1 MYEELKCKKLLIL
14 GGTSGETPIVE
25 RAKKFGIY
33 TIVADYHTDYSYSPA
48 KLVAD
53 EAWDVSWSDVD
64 TLEQMCKEHHV
75 DGVIAGFSE
84 FRVEN
89 AIKLCERLGLPCYA
103 TMEQLDIT
111 RDKIKFKNV
120 CRENGVPVVREYGSL
135 EEVTHYPVIVKPTDR
150 AGTIGVTVA
159 DSYEELIVAYDY
171 AMEMSV
177 CKSVII
183 EDFICNATEVDAYYM
198 IMDGEITLMTT
209 DDIVKPKDQNDGK
222 VIQSVWLCP
231 MQQEKAFLDT
241 EDKNLRRM
249 IRNMGIQ
256 NGCIF
261 FSGFVN
267 AHKEFVWFEC
277 GFRLWGEHEYEYVA
291 RRGMCNYLDIF
302 IVHALT
308 GSTKSVAMER
318 GNPKLKS
325 AAINFYSRAG
335 ILKEI
340 SGIDQIRQME
350 DCYLSIVSGRVGSE
364 YFDNRAILSKL
375 ALVGFCNESEEC
387 LKNDVAEAYRLF
399 AAVDI
404 AGRDM
409 VYDRIDPNLITTW
422 WNE

>member
-89 AIKLCERLGLPCYA
+89 AIKLCERLCLPCYA

-183 EDFICNATEVDAYYM
+183 EDFICNATEVDAFYM
-198 IMDGEITLMTT
+198 IMDG
-209 DDIVKPKDQNDGK
+209 
-222 VIQSVWLCP
+222 
-231 MQQEKAFLDT
+231 
-241 EDKNLRRM
+241 
-249 IRNMGIQ
+249 
-256 NGCIF
+256 
-261 FSGFVN
+261 
-267 AHKEFVWFEC
+267 
-277 GFRLWGEHEYEYVA
+277 
-291 RRGMCNYLDIF
+291 
-302 IVHALT
+302 
-308 GSTKSVAMER
+308 
-318 GNPKLKS
+318 
-325 AAINFYSRAG
+325 
-335 ILKEI
+335 
-340 SGIDQIRQME
+340 
-350 DCYLSIVSGRVGSE
+350 
-364 YFDNRAILSKL
+364 
-375 ALVGFCNESEEC
+375 
-387 LKNDVAEAYRLF
+387 
-399 AAVDI
+399 
-404 AGRDM
+404 
-409 VYDRIDPNLITTW
+409 
-422 WNE
+422 